1 MAQPGSLADREDG
14 MDRGPGMAAAAA
26 AAAIAQAAGS
36 AAKPSWR
43 EMRTCEGDRREAD
56 TVGKNERDGMSSRTE
71 PEKSN

>member
-1 MAQPGSLADREDG
+1 
-14 MDRGPGMAAAAA
+14 MAAAAA
-26 AAAIAQAAGS
+26 TATVAKAAGS

-56 TVGKNERDGMSSRTE
+56 AAGKNGRDGMSSRTE

>member
-14 MDRGPGMAAAAA
+14 TDRGPGMAAA

-43 EMRTCEGDRREAD
+43 GMRTCEGDRREAD

>member
-1 MAQPGSLADREDG
+1 
-14 MDRGPGMAAAAA
+14 MAAAAA

-43 EMRTCEGDRREAD
+43 EMRTCEGNRREAD
-56 TVGKNERDGMSSRTE
+56 TVEKNERDGMSSRTE